1 MADKMLIP
9 LTPAHIDSKEI
20 AYQTVE
26 EVYDVLKNAADK
38 RINNIAITGPYGSG
52 KSSIIKTLREDK
64 LDSDKSIDCLFV
76 SLATLQANDLS
87 DSSEADFENDEE
99 EALNRK
105 IEYSILQQLVYKE
118 NIEDVPN
125 SRISRIIH
133 YDAKTLRKRSWLGIL
148 TIIAFFIVFEPDF
161 RSVYKELHAD
171 HETGAADN
179 K

>member
-1 MADKMLIP
+1 MANKMLIP
-9 LTPAHIDSKEI
+9 LTPAHIDSKDI

-26 EVYDVLKNAADK
+26 ELYDVLKNAADK

-52 KSSIIKTLREDK
+52 KSSIIRTLREDK
-64 LDSDKSIDCLFV
+64 LDGDKNIDCLFI

-87 DSSEADFENDEE
+87 DSSETKFKNEDEE

-118 NIEDVPN
+118 NTEDVPN

-133 YDAKTLRKRSWLGIL
+133 YDAKTLRKHSWLGIL

-161 RSVYKELHAD
+161 ARVETFYELFNF
-171 HETGAADN
+171 G
-179 K
+179 

>member
-1 MADKMLIP
+1 MANKMLIP
-9 LTPAHIDSKEI
+9 LTPAHIDSKDI

-26 EVYDVLKNAADK
+26 EVYDVLKKAADK

-64 LDSDKSIDCLFV
+64 LDTDMSIDCLFV

-87 DSSEADFENDEE
+87 DSSEANFENDEE

-133 YDAKTLRKRSWLGIL
+133 YDAKTLRKRSWLGIHHY
-148 TIIAFFIVFEPDF
+148 
-161 RSVYKELHAD
+161 SVLYCF
-171 HETGAADN
+171 
-179 K
+179 

>member
-1 MADKMLIP
+1 MANKMLIP
-9 LTPAHIDSKEI
+9 LTPAHIDSKDI

-26 EVYDVLKNAADK
+26 EVYDVLKKAADK

-64 LDSDKSIDCLFV
+64 LDTDMSIDCLFV

-87 DSSEADFENDEE
+87 DSSEANFENDEE

-148 TIIAFFIVFEPDF
+148 TI
-161 RSVYKELHAD
+161 
-171 HETGAADN
+171 T
-179 K
+179 

>member
-133 YDAKTLRKRSWLGIL
+133 YDAKTLRNAHGW
-148 TIIAFFIVFEPDF
+148 VF
-161 RSVYKELHAD
+161 
-171 HETGAADN
+171 
-179 K
+179 